1 MTQDEA
7 IKSPSDPAT
16 PAGLAP
22 RRRPAGAPFGLN
34 GAVRSRASGAQ
45 VGWILCFVLGVGSML
60 FTSASYHRLTWSPQA
75 RRCWRRAD
83 HFAIFLAI
91 TGTYL
96 AIIGLTM
103 HGEIRAVVLLVF
115 GAGTVAGILIRQLTM
130 DTQNWVNSLPFLV
143 MGWAAVAVLP
153 QIYRGGG
160 AACLALVISGGVAY
174 TLGAL
179 FPRHQA
185 TATVA
190 PHVQPPR
197 TVSRTDTGR
206 GRVSL
211 RRGVPCPQMRDEA
224 HRGQVDGGR

>member
-1 MTQDEA
+1 MTQDKA
-7 IKSPSDPAT
+7 IKSPSIQPHLRGWLHAV
-16 PAGLAP
+16 GLPVLLLAST
-22 RRRPAGAPFGLN
+22 ALFL
-34 GAVRSRASGAQ
+34 RAHSGAQ

-75 RRCWRRAD
+75 RRRWRRAD

-103 HGEIRAVVLLVF
+103 HGEIRAVVLIIF

-174 TLGAL
+174 TVGAFFLGIKR
-179 FPRHQA
+179 PRLW
-185 TATVA
+185 
-190 PHVQPPR
+190 PR
-197 TVSRTDTGR
+197 TFSHHELFHALTLVGA
-206 GRVSL
+206 GCHFAAVYLAL
-211 RRGVPCPQMRDEA
+211 R
-224 HRGQVDGGR
+224 